1 MIAGRHAIVAMLGL
15 GLALVFGLA
24 LAGCALSSK
33 ARPLELHYF
42 SAESPA
48 AAAVQSRAPA
58 TGAPRLRL
66 GQVTAADHL
75 RYRIVHRDSAQS
87 VDPYETLRWTEPP
100 REYVRRALI
109 RALFDSGALVQV
121 VGGAAPVLDVE
132 VTGFEEVAQP
142 GGHAGRV
149 QLSYRLHDDQVVITR
164 GTVTAERPAR
174 GSGMDA
180 VAAAIGAAMDEASAE
195 LAGRVAPRLR
205 APQPSDETR
214 PASPATLP

>member
-1 MIAGRHAIVAMLGL
+1 MTAARLAMAG
-15 GLALVFGLA
+15 GLALA

-42 SAESPA
+42 SAEPPA
-48 AAAVQSRAPA
+48 AAAVQLRAPA
-58 TGAPRLRL
+58 EGAPRLRL
-66 GQVTAADHL
+66 GAVTAADYL
-75 RYRIVHRDSAQS
+75 RFRIVHRDSAQQ

-109 RALFDSGALVQV
+109 RALFDTGAVAQV

-132 VTGFEEVAQP
+132 VTAFEEVVRP

-149 QLSYRLHDDQVVITR
+149 QLSYRLHDDQVVIAR

-174 GSGMDA
+174 GSSMDA
-180 VAAAIGAAMDEASAE
+180 VAVAIGAAMEAASAD
-195 LAGRVAPRLR
+195 LAGRVVPRLR
-205 APQPSDETR
+205 APAEPGEPNGDRSG
-214 PASPATLP
+214 

>member
-1 MIAGRHAIVAMLGL
+1 MSAAR
-15 GLALVFGLA
+15 LALAAWLWLWLG

-33 ARPLELHYF
+33 ATPLELHYF

-48 AAAVQSRAPA
+48 AAAVPSRAPA
-58 TGAPRLRL
+58 AGAPRLRL

-75 RYRIVHRDSAQS
+75 RFRIVHRDSAQS

-109 RALFDSGALVQV
+109 RALFDSGALAQV
-121 VGGAAPVLDVE
+121 VGGAVPTLDVE
-132 VTGFEEVAQP
+132 VTGFEEEAQP
-142 GGHAGRV
+142 GGRTGRV
-149 QLSYRLHDDQVVITR
+149 QLSYGLHDDQIVIAR

-180 VAAAIGAAMDEASAE
+180 VVAAIGAAMDAASAE

-205 APQPSDETR
+205 ARPPSDE
-214 PASPATLP
+214 PPAASPAALP